1 MLSAGNEEG
10 ENEVL
15 VGKAIAG
22 NRDKWFVASKCGIYY
37 GEDGQ
42 FGFNANPDKV
52 GYLSKT
58 RALSLVHLKPFIQF
72 VWCSMAPRDPRLQDT
87 DAATLQRLAT

>member
-22 NRDKWFVASKCGIYY
+22 NRDKWFVASKCGIYR
-37 GEDGQ
+37 ENGQ
-42 FGFNANPDKV
+42 FVFNANPDKV
-52 GYLSKT
+52 GYL
-58 RALSLVHLKPFIQF
+58 
-72 VWCSMAPRDPRLQDT
+72 
-87 DAATLQRLAT
+87 